1 MLAHVTVLQIAA
13 QPVGFARHG
22 WFASLAHHGV
32 HSDSVHSPCVCVCAA
47 ATPAATMAATPAVA
61 TCISELIFL
70 SLYEILI

>member
-1 MLAHVTVLQIAA
+1 MVFNLTQFTPL
-13 QPVGFARHG
+13 
-22 WFASLAHHGV
+22 
-32 HSDSVHSPCVCVCAA
+32 VCVCAA